1 VLTLSRQVEE
11 CKPLPMGARE
21 LLHDGG
27 GGAVVRPY
35 ADRPALGVR
44 AVAAAQGKAWRL
56 LSATSSANEPQFLEL
71 NDIL

>member
-1 VLTLSRQVEE
+1 
-11 CKPLPMGARE
+11 
-21 LLHDGG
+21 
-27 GGAVVRPY
+27 
-35 ADRPALGVR
+35 VR